1 MIPAVLLPVFVAIL
15 GGLAIGLQNP
25 LASLMGQRIGILEGV
40 LIIHLGGTIA
50 AAALILAVPG
60 GHLEAWRQVPWYA
73 LVAGALG
80 VVVVGAV
87 SFTIPRM
94 GVAATVSVVVGA
106 QLALSAWLDHYGMLG
121 VDVRLFDASRL
132 LGVLLLLGGVWLLLR
147 G

>member
-1 MIPAVLLPVFVAIL
+1 MIPAVLLPIFVAIL
-15 GGLAIGLQNP
+15 GGFAIGLQNP

-40 LIIHLGGTIA
+40 FIIHLGGALA
-50 AAALILAVPG
+50 AAALVLAVPG
-60 GHLEAWRQVPWYA
+60 GQLEAWRQVPWYA
-73 LVAGALG
+73 LVAGVLG

-121 VDVRLFDASRL
+121 VDVRLFDAYRL
-132 LGVLLLLGGVWLLLR
+132 LGVLLLMGGAWLLLR

>member
-1 MIPAVLLPVFVAIL
+1 MIPAIMLSVFAAIV
-15 GGLAIGLQNP
+15 GGFAIGLQNP

-40 LIIHLGGTIA
+40 FIIHLGGTLA
-50 AAALILAVPG
+50 AAALVLAVPG
-60 GHLEAWRQVPWYA
+60 GQLEAWRQVPWYA
-73 LVAGALG
+73 LVAGVLG

-121 VDVRLFDASRL
+121 VDVRLFDAARL
-132 LGVLLLLGGVWLLLR
+132 LGVLLLMGGAWLLLR